1 MPHGNAA
8 AFIFA
13 SSQVAKSQA
22 SDDELSGPD
31 LDSCPEDYEE
41 RLLEGFYP
49 KRPLTGPTEGIGN
62 IVVTEGLVGSAPLWC
77 QYTKYD
83 GPSTMRV
90 DPHLRLEPRHAQLF
104 WLWYMMRWHF
114 ERRGKE
120 AKVLDLMQRLAGH
133 QKLYAEHLVDLSVA
147 KHRAGRDGYVFG
159 ALRTLAKPGS
169 APFAQIA
176 AMYTGTAGLSLRG
189 HEEPPR
195 GYRLKARLREHESNA
210 TPQSARLAA
219 LCGEDPTYSRF
230 SLQVFRISNST
241 FKKVAARVIPD
252 LFDPDEANPRWVGS
266 VT

>member
-1 MPHGNAA
+1 MPNPITKNDGTTTEALFSHPLPNAPGLKTVAIKVTYEPGAFTPRHRHGNAFVTA
-8 AFIFA
+8 VLLSGRVESGLNDGETKTYGPGESWSENPGDIH
-13 SSQVAKSQA
+13 SVSRNA
-22 SDDELSGPD
+22 SDTEPASFIATFIAPIDQDEFVMRRAVAHTCTVGLRD
-31 LDSCPEDYEE
+31 
-41 RLLEGFYP
+41 GF
-49 KRPLTGPTEGIGN
+49 G
-62 IVVTEGLVGSAPLWC
+62 A
-77 QYTKYD
+77 
-83 GPSTMRV
+83 
-90 DPHLRLEPRHAQLF
+90 
-104 WLWYMMRWHF
+104 
-114 ERRGKE
+114 
-120 AKVLDLMQRLAGH
+120 
-133 QKLYAEHLVDLSVA
+133 LVDLSVA